1 MSKKCFCLAA
11 VCLTLSVAGSAG
23 AQLGKGYVL
32 FEYWDGIGGTS
43 VDSNLRTNA
52 NFPDKPSA
60 SEWRTKFQSPSGRA
74 DNYGVRARAYLSPPE
89 TGDYTFWV
97 SGDDNCQLW
106 LSTDVDPAKA
116 VMIAQVPGWTNVEE
130 WGKYPEQTSVAIPLV
145 AGQEYYLEGLM
156 KEGGGGDSLDVGWAG
171 PGIGAATTVIA
182 GQYCTAF
189 IRDPEP
195 LFPALFQAK
204 APKPADKEIDVTTPI
219 FEWTPGVGALT
230 HDIYFG
236 DTATLTA
243 ANFKMTMPA
252 PMYFHLEP
260 LVPGKT
266 YYWRIDEVDAA
277 GTKTEGIVWSFTVMP
292 LEAHDPSPADG
303 ASFLPTA
310 PTLSWTAG
318 QAATTH
324 DVYLSTDMAAVA
336 AGDAGA
342 LMGTVGETHFHAPPL
357 WPERTYYWR
366 VDEVDGIAGKVPGM
380 VWSFSTVP
388 LVEKVEDPSLVGWW
402 TFDLEPATSVA
413 VLDMSGNGHYGAL
426 LGDGLAFVDDALL
439 GRVLSLPGGNGK
451 YVSIGAVGI
460 SGNDPT
466 TIACWAKANSTSIP
480 DWTLIF
486 GFTGTADGQGGNG
499 SHLNIGSLGGP
510 GGVGAHCW
518 GWEETIFTDN
528 EALEWHH
535 YAVTY
540 DGTTI
545 RYYGDG
551 VEMDTDVAKSNVQDL
566 SIRGDRVHI
575 GKRVTQESSFPGLV
589 DDCRVYNKVLDAGQ
603 ITEIAMALA
612 ASIVGPADI
621 TSPRDI
627 VVGVPND
634 GDWPSAESPMLAV
647 DNRTNTKYL
656 HRKGGKMPTGV
667 QISPYAGPT
676 IVTGITFTTA
686 NDDYGRDPIKY
697 ELYGANG
704 NDPWTL
710 IAAGDIVDFN
720 QPDVWPRFTKNA
732 TPITFENST
741 AYEHYQLLFPAVRN
755 PDPATLMQIGE
766 IELIGGTTSQIISMV
781 VRAGGRSG
789 NRAPVGAFDGNSQVL
804 PTEPGGLKDG
814 NLVYSDRTYPWNQ
827 TPAELVGAEYIRI
840 FNTDKE
846 ATPPAT
852 YTVTTSR
859 LATIA
864 VAHDDRNQPAQDA
877 VDKIVAAFTAPGT
890 FQDTGID
897 IFIYESASTPARPL
911 SVFAADLPAGTYVF
925 ATEQSSNTMYI
936 IGAIEKQ

>member
-11 VCLTLSVAGSAG
+11 VCLTLVVAGSAS
-23 AQLGKGYVL
+23 AQLGKGQVL
-32 FEYWDGIGGTS
+32 FEYWDGISGTA
-43 VDSNLRTNA
+43 VSNLTSNSLY
-52 NFPDKPSA
+52 PDHPTS
-60 SEWRTKFQSPSGRA
+60 SEWRNAFQGPTDRA
-74 DNYGVRARAYLSPPE
+74 DNYGARARAYLTPPE
-89 TGDYTFWV
+89 TGDYTFWIA
-97 SGDDNCQLW
+97 SDDYSQLW
-106 LSTDVDPAKA
+106 LSTDDDPANA
-116 VMIAQVPGWTNVEE
+116 QLIANVPGWTNSAV
-130 WGKYPEQTSVAIPLV
+130 WDKYPEQKSAAIPLMQ
-145 AGQEYYLEGLM
+145 GQTYYIEALM
-156 KEGGGGDSLDVGWAG
+156 KEGGGGDNLAVGWAG

-195 LFPALFQAK
+195 LFLAGNPEPVDGAT
-204 APKPADKEIDVTTPI
+204 DVTSPVFSWTAGITAVSHTLYVGTTPDL
-219 FEWTPGVGALT
+219 GAA
-230 HDIYFG
+230 DSQG
-236 DTATLTA
+236 SWPMA
-243 ANFKMTMPA
+243 
-252 PMYFHLEP
+252 MYFHLGV
-260 LVPGKT
+260 LIPGTT
-266 YYWRIDEVDAA
+266 YYWRVDEVDADGA
-277 GTKTEGIVWSFTVMP
+277 VYTGDVWSFTVMP

-318 QAATTH
+318 QSATTH
-324 DVYLSTDMAAVA
+324 NVYLSTDMAAVA

-366 VDEVDGIAGKVPGM
+366 VDEVDGIAGKVPGT

-388 LVEKVEDPSLVGWW
+388 LVAKVEDPNLVGWW

-413 VLDMSGNGHYGAL
+413 VLDMSGNGHYGTL
-426 LGDGLAFVDDALL
+426 LGGGLAFVDDVLL
-439 GRVLSLPGGNGK
+439 GRVLSLPGGDGK

-612 ASIVGPADI
+612 APIVGPADI

-710 IAAGDIVDFN
+710 IAAGDIVDFS
-720 QPDVWPRFTKNA
+720 QATVWPRFTKNA

-741 AYEHYQLLFPAVRN
+741 AYEHYQVLFPAVRN

-766 IELIGGTTSQIISMV
+766 IELIGGTASQIISMV
-781 VRAGGRSG
+781 VRAGGTSG
-789 NRAPVGAFDGNSQVL
+789 NRDPVGAFDGNTHVL
-804 PTEPGGLKDG
+804 PTQPGGLKDG

-827 TPAELVGAEYIRI
+827 TPAELVGAEYVRI
-840 FNTDKE
+840 FNTDKG
-846 ATPPAT
+846 TPPAT

-864 VAHDDRNQPAQDA
+864 VAHDDRNQPAQAA
-877 VDKIVAAFTAPGT
+877 VDKIVAAFAAPGT
-890 FQDTGID
+890 FQDTGLD
-897 IFIYESASTPARPL
+897 VFIYESASTPARPL

-925 ATEQSSNTMYI
+925 ATEQSGNTMYI